1 MVVFNDPV
9 PVPNPELQ
17 AVQMALD
24 MRVAIGALIEKWRR
38 LGSGR
43 DGSFQRCP
51 VPNPELQAVQMALDM
66 RVAIGAL
73 IEKWRRLGH
82 DLVFGIGI
90 SHGFATRH

>member
-9 PVPNPELQ
+9 
-17 AVQMALD
+17 
-24 MRVAIGALIEKWRR
+24 
-38 LGSGR
+38 
-43 DGSFQRCP
+43 P